1 MDFNL
6 RNLDIKIRGNDKKDI
21 FKIFMIL
28 ILVNVLVTIVVVL
41 FANVEILKTILL
53 YIMSVVYVG
62 TAVYI
67 IKKENEEVIGKPK
80 ESFENKYDPILT
92 RFIIKNE
99 FVLDNEL
106 LNAEI
111 YYLIK
116 KGYVEIDKENN
127 ILRLKDRTQFKQI
140 DALER
145 IDSDKIKEYS
155 SNEIPSYESMFI
167 GKILFA
173 FHDEI
178 ELNEFRR
185 NQKGNYYLERGEMC
199 KLAMEKML
207 LYEIEKKNM
216 LGQASS
222 NMNFVSIAGILNI
235 ITSIMLFMVIGRFNI
250 ILLLATVINIALN
263 AVIIKNENILSYK
276 YSEDVIKY
284 IDNLLEYVDL
294 LKKGKAIKNTNPVYS
309 EPNINISGFG
319 NQPER
324 FENDLHNSG
333 FIDNNLNIEANENN
347 YEDEETTNQRDTDQE
362 LKFLF
367 GINTSEDLFI

>member
-1 MDFNL
+1 MNFNI
-6 RNLDIKIRGNDKKDI
+6 RNLDIKVRGNDKKHI

-28 ILVNVLVTIVVVL
+28 VLINVLVTIVVLL

-53 YIMSVVYVG
+53 YIMSTVYVG
-62 TAVYI
+62 IVVYI
-67 IKKENEEVIGKPK
+67 IKKENKVIGKSK

-92 RFIIKNE
+92 KFIIKNE
-99 FVLDNEL
+99 FILDNEL

-127 ILRLKDRTQFKQI
+127 VLRLKDRNQFKQI

-145 IDSDKIKEYS
+145 IDSEKIKEYS
-155 SNEIPSYESMFI
+155 TNEVPSYESMFI

-178 ELNEFRR
+178 ELNEFKR

-216 LGQASS
+216 LGKKSS
-222 NMNFVSIAGILNI
+222 NINFVSIAGILNI
-235 ITSIMLFMVIGRFNI
+235 ITSIMLFMVIGRFNV
-250 ILLLATVINIALN
+250 ILLLATIINIALI
-263 AVIIKNENILSYK
+263 AVIIKNENIIAYK

-284 IDNLLEYVDL
+284 IDNLLEYVNI
-294 LKKGKAIKNTNPVYS
+294 LKKGKTTKFNNPTY
-309 EPNINISGFG
+309 EEENINISGLA
-319 NQPER
+319 NEQDR
-324 FENDLHNSG
+324 LVYDLHNVES
-333 FIDNNLNIEANENN
+333 IENNLNNKIDQNN
-347 YEDEETTNQRDTDQE
+347 HEDEETTNERDADEE